1 MLRIE
6 DGLAG
11 TGRILGGLR
20 MLYRYLQTLLS

>member
-11 TGRILGGLR
+11 TGGMSVGW